1 MMPASRSPL
10 LDAVDRSPLM
20 AADHDRAGWVGLFTA
35 DGRVEDP
42 VGSRPHI
49 GALQIGRFYDTF
61 IAPRQIVFR
70 HEADI
75 VSGTTVIRDV
85 VLEVGM
91 GPAVTMRIPAV
102 LRYDLRDEASRWG
115 IERLRAYWE
124 LPAMVVQ
131 FAGNGLAAGPQ
142 ALDLGRALI
151 RNQGLRGSLGFA
163 SGFRG
168 ARFRGKRTVRAFLD
182 AVAAGDQLRAWRSLG
197 PGALI
202 TRGERDP
209 LKFGAFSDELAGA
222 SWTKVIAAGS
232 SVTASLR
239 GPRPAVLIAEL
250 GAAGGQI
257 SRLRY
262 FAEWLGE

>member
-1 MMPASRSPL
+1 MPELRSAL

-20 AADHDRAGWVGLFTA
+20 AAEHDRAGWVGLFTA

-42 VGSRPHI
+42 VGSRPHV
-49 GALQIGRFYDTF
+49 GPQQIGRFYDTF

-75 VSGTTVIRDV
+75 VSETTVIRDV

-91 GPAVTMRIPAV
+91 GPVVTMRIPAV
-102 LRYDLRDEASRWG
+102 LRYDLRDVATQWR

-131 FAGNGLAAGPQ
+131 FTGNGLAAAPQ
-142 ALDLGRALI
+142 ALELSRALV

-163 SGFRG
+163 AGFRG
-168 ARFRGKRTVRAFLD
+168 ARFRGKRTVRAFLT

-197 PGALI
+197 SGALI
-202 TRGERDP
+202 TRGERNP
-209 LKFGAFSDELAGA
+209 VKFSAFSDELTGT
-222 SWTKVIAAGS
+222 SWTRLIAAGS
-232 SVTASLR
+232 SVTVSLR
-239 GPRPAVLIAEL
+239 GPRPGVLIAEL
-250 GAAGGQI
+250 GSGGGVI
-257 SRLRY
+257 NRLQY
-262 FAEWLGE
+262 FAE

>member
-1 MMPASRSPL
+1 MPEPRSAL

-20 AADHDRAGWVGLFTA
+20 AAEHDRAGWVGLFTA
-35 DGRVEDP
+35 DGQVEDP
-42 VGSRPHI
+42 VGSRPHV
-49 GALQIGRFYDTF
+49 GPEQIGRFYDTF

-75 VSGTTVIRDV
+75 VSETTVIRDV

-91 GPAVTMRIPAV
+91 GPSVTMRIPAV
-102 LRYDLRDEASRWG
+102 LRYDLRDVATQWR

-124 LPAMVVQ
+124 LPTMVVQ

-142 ALDLGRALI
+142 ALELSRALV

-163 SGFRG
+163 AGFRG
-168 ARFRGKRTVRAFLD
+168 ARFRGKRTVRAFLT
-182 AVAAGDQLRAWRSLG
+182 AVAAGDQLRAWRSLA

-202 TRGERDP
+202 TRGERSP
-209 LKFGAFSDELAGA
+209 VKFSAFSDELTGT

-232 SVTASLR
+232 SVTVSLR
-239 GPRPAVLIAEL
+239 GARRGVLIAEL
-250 GAAGGQI
+250 GSGGGVI
-257 SRLRY
+257 TRLQY
-262 FAEWLGE
+262 FAE

>member
-1 MMPASRSPL
+1 MPEPRSAL

-35 DGRVEDP
+35 DGQVEDP
-42 VGSRPHI
+42 VGSRPHV
-49 GALQIGRFYDTF
+49 GQLQIGRFYDTF

-70 HEADI
+70 NEADI
-75 VSGTTVIRDV
+75 VSETTVIRDV

-91 GPAVTMRIPAV
+91 GPVVTMRIPAV
-102 LRYDLRDEASRWG
+102 LRYDLREVAKGWR

-142 ALDLGRALI
+142 ALELSRALI

-163 SGFRG
+163 TGFRG
-168 ARFRGKRTVRAFLD
+168 ARFRGRRTVRAFLD

-202 TRGERDP
+202 TRGERNP
-209 LKFGAFSDELAGA
+209 LKFSMFSDELAGT
-222 SWTKVIAAGS
+222 SWTKLIAAGS

-239 GPRPAVLIAEL
+239 GPRPGVLIAEL
-250 GAAGGQI
+250 GSGGGVI
-257 SRLRY
+257 NRLQY
-262 FAEWLGE
+262 FAE

>member
-1 MMPASRSPL
+1 MPEPRSAL

-20 AADHDRAGWVGLFTA
+20 AAEHDRAGWVGLFTA
-35 DGRVEDP
+35 DGQVEDP
-42 VGSRPHI
+42 VGSRPHV
-49 GALQIGRFYDTF
+49 GPLQIGRFYDTF

-75 VSGTTVIRDV
+75 VSETTVIRDV

-91 GPAVTMRIPAV
+91 GPVVTMRIPAV
-102 LRYDLRDEASRWG
+102 LRYDLRDVATQWR
-115 IERLRAYWE
+115 IERLCAYWE

-142 ALDLGRALI
+142 ALELSRALV

-163 SGFRG
+163 AGFRG
-168 ARFRGKRTVRAFLD
+168 ARFRGKRTVRAFLT

-202 TRGERDP
+202 TRGERNP
-209 LKFGAFSDELAGA
+209 LKFSAFSDELTGT

-232 SVTASLR
+232 SVTVSLR
-239 GPRPAVLIAEL
+239 GPRPGVLIAEL
-250 GAAGGQI
+250 GSGGGVLT
-257 SRLRY
+257 RLQY
-262 FAEWLGE
+262 FAE

>member
-1 MMPASRSPL
+1 MPEPRSAL

-20 AADHDRAGWVGLFTA
+20 AAEHDRAGWVGLFTA
-35 DGRVEDP
+35 DGQVEDP
-42 VGSRPHI
+42 VGSRPHV
-49 GALQIGRFYDTF
+49 GPEQIGRFYDTF

-75 VSGTTVIRDV
+75 VSQTSVIRDV

-102 LRYDLRDEASRWG
+102 LRYDLRDVATQLR

-142 ALDLGRALI
+142 ALELSRALV

-163 SGFRG
+163 AGFRG
-168 ARFRGKRTVRAFLD
+168 ARFRGKRTVRAFLT

-202 TRGERDP
+202 TRGERNP
-209 LKFGAFSDELAGA
+209 VKFSAFSDELTGT
-222 SWTKVIAAGS
+222 SWTKLIAAGS
-232 SVTASLR
+232 SVTVSLR
-239 GPRPAVLIAEL
+239 GPRPGVLIAEL
-250 GAAGGQI
+250 GSGGGVI
-257 SRLRY
+257 TRLQY
-262 FAEWLGE
+262 FAE

>member
-1 MMPASRSPL
+1 MPEPRSAL

-20 AADHDRAGWVGLFTA
+20 AAEHDRAGWVGLFTA
-35 DGRVEDP
+35 DGQVEDP
-42 VGSRPHI
+42 VGSRPHV
-49 GALQIGRFYDTF
+49 GPEQIGRFYDTF

-75 VSGTTVIRDV
+75 VSQTSVIRDV

-102 LRYDLRDEASRWG
+102 LRYDLRDVATHWR

-131 FAGNGLAAGPQ
+131 FAGNGFAAGPQ
-142 ALDLGRALI
+142 ALELSRALV

-163 SGFRG
+163 AGFRG
-168 ARFRGKRTVRAFLD
+168 ARFRGKRTVRAFLT

-202 TRGERDP
+202 TRGERNP
-209 LKFGAFSDELAGA
+209 VKFSAFSDELTGT
-222 SWTKVIAAGS
+222 SWTKLIAAGS
-232 SVTASLR
+232 SVTVSLR
-239 GPRPAVLIAEL
+239 GPRPGVLIAEL
-250 GAAGGQI
+250 GSGGGVI
-257 SRLRY
+257 TRLQY
-262 FAEWLGE
+262 FAE

>member
-1 MMPASRSPL
+1 MMPAPRSDL
-10 LDAVDRSPLM
+10 VDAVDRSPLM
-20 AADHDRAGWVGLFTA
+20 AAEHDRAGWVGLFTA

-42 VGSRPHI
+42 VGSRPHV
-49 GALQIGRFYDTF
+49 GPHAIGRFYDTF
-61 IAPRQIVFR
+61 IAPREIVFQ

-75 VSGTTVIRDV
+75 VSETTVIRDV

-102 LRYDLRDEASRWG
+102 LRYDLRDVANQWR

-131 FAGNGLAAGPQ
+131 FTGNGLAAGPQ
-142 ALDLGRALI
+142 ALELGRALI

-163 SGFRG
+163 TGFRG

-197 PGALI
+197 PGAQI
-202 TRGERDP
+202 TRGERNP
-209 LKFGAFSDELAGA
+209 LKFSAFSDELSGM
-222 SWTKVIAAGS
+222 SWTKLIAAGS

-239 GPRPAVLIAEL
+239 GPRPGVLIVEF
-250 GAAGGQI
+250 GAGGGVI
-257 SRLRY
+257 TRLRY
-262 FAEWLGE
+262 FAE

>member
-1 MMPASRSPL
+1 MPEPRTAL

-35 DGRVEDP
+35 DGQVEDP
-42 VGSRPHI
+42 VGSRPHV
-49 GALQIGRFYDTF
+49 GPLQIGRFYDTF

-75 VSGTTVIRDV
+75 VSETTVIRDV

-91 GPAVTMRIPAV
+91 GPVVTMRIPAV
-102 LRYDLRDEASRWG
+102 LRYDLREEATQWR

-124 LPAMVVQ
+124 LPTMVVQ

-142 ALDLGRALI
+142 ALELSRALI
-151 RNQGLRGSLGFA
+151 RNQGLRGSLGFGA
-163 SGFRG
+163 GFRG

-182 AVAAGDQLRAWRSLG
+182 AVVAGDQLRGWRSLA

-202 TRGERDP
+202 THGERNP
-209 LKFGAFSDELAGA
+209 LKFSTFSDELAGI
-222 SWTKVIAAGS
+222 SWTKLIAAGS

-250 GAAGGQI
+250 GNGGSAI
-257 SRLRY
+257 TRLRY
-262 FAEWLGE
+262 FTE

>member
-1 MMPASRSPL
+1 MPAPRSAL
-10 LDAVDRSPLM
+10 VDAVDRSPLM
-20 AADHDRAGWVGLFTA
+20 AADHDRAGWVGLFAA

-49 GALQIGRFYDTF
+49 GPLQIGRFYDTF
-61 IAPRQIVFR
+61 IAPRQIVFH

-75 VSGTTVIRDV
+75 VSGTTVVRDV

-91 GPAVTMRIPAV
+91 GPVVTMRIPAV
-102 LRYDLRDEASRWG
+102 LRYDLRDVAQEWR

-142 ALDLGRALI
+142 ALELSRALI

-163 SGFRG
+163 TGCRG
-168 ARFRGKRTVRAFLD
+168 ARFRGKRTVRGFLD
-182 AVAAGDQLRAWRSLG
+182 AVAGGDQLRAWRSLG

-202 TRGERDP
+202 TRGEESP
-209 LKFGAFSDELAGA
+209 LKFRAFSDELAGM
-222 SWTKVIAAGS
+222 SWTKLIAAGS

-239 GPRPAVLIAEL
+239 GPRPGVLIAEL
-250 GAAGGQI
+250 GAGGGAI
-257 SRLRY
+257 IRLRY
-262 FAEWLGE
+262 FVE

>member
-1 MMPASRSPL
+1 MMPQPRSAL

-20 AADHDRAGWVGLFTA
+20 AAEHDRAGWVGLFTA
-35 DGRVEDP
+35 DGQVEDP
-42 VGSRPHI
+42 VGSRPHV
-49 GALQIGRFYDTF
+49 GALHIGRFYDTF
-61 IAPRQIVFR
+61 IAPRQIVFH

-75 VSGTTVIRDV
+75 VSETTVIRDV

-91 GPAVTMRIPAV
+91 GPAVTMNIPAV
-102 LRYDLRDEASRWG
+102 LRYDLRDVSHEWRV
-115 IERLRAYWE
+115 ERLRAYWE

-142 ALDLGRALI
+142 ALELGRALM

-163 SGFRG
+163 TGFRG
-168 ARFRGKRTVRAFLD
+168 ARYRGKRTVRDFLA

-202 TRGERDP
+202 TRGERNP
-209 LKFGAFSDELAGA
+209 MKFSAFSDELTGT
-222 SWTKVIAAGS
+222 SWTKLIAAGS

-239 GPRPAVLIAEL
+239 GARPAVLIAEL
-250 GAAGGQI
+250 GSGGGAI
-257 SRLRY
+257 TRLQY
-262 FAEWLGE
+262 FAE